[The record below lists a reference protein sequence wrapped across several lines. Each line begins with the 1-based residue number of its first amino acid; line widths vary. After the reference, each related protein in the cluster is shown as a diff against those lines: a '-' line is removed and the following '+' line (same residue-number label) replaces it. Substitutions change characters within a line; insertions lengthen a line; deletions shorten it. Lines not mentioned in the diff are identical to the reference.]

1 VPYGLSS
8 LGETVAI
15 ARSFASSKKRSDVSM
30 TRSPQQESESRVSE
44 PIRDFL
50 YVDDE
55 LVTSLYSQIFEGV
68 AESIVETYVYGSSK
82 EQEVSGTPFS
92 GQEISET
99 VKEGGKT
106 AQSRVLY
113 DHMYSQLEA
122 KLESA
127 IEEPPALELATCS
140 NSLSGTNL
148 LRVTGNTSVADFEF
162 LKRITEN
169 WSAIGDAI
177 VEAQV
182 EGSKEER
189 EAKRD
194 SAKRRLEN
202 TSDRNDQARLEK
214 ILESIPSHDD
224 VRQQLKNELGLHAQ
238 SDWIEEH
245 LSLILSLW
253 FGANF
258 EAVIERPIDEG
269 VAFRGALK
277 EQGLRQK
284 KSIQRLSNAGRI
296 LRGDWTMVGLVQRV
310 PDYAP
315 DPDDSSDSDQSQGE
329 DSLLRDSFRNIFQKL
344 DQVNEVIYMSGERRE
359 VLVRPLAIYRKL
371 SVLG

>member
-1 VPYGLSS
+1 
-8 LGETVAI
+8 
-15 ARSFASSKKRSDVSM
+15 
-30 TRSPQQESESRVSE
+30 
-44 PIRDFL
+44 
-50 YVDDE
+50 
-55 LVTSLYSQIFEGV
+55 V

>member
-1 VPYGLSS
+1 MS
-8 LGETVAI
+8 
-15 ARSFASSKKRSDVSM
+15 
-30 TRSPQQESESRVSE
+30 RSPQQKSESPVSE

-148 LRVTGNTSVADFEF
+148 LRVTGNAFVADFEF

-182 EGSKEER
+182 ESSKEER

-194 SAKRRLEN
+194 SAKRRLKN

-214 ILESIPSHDD
+214 ILESIPSDDD

-253 FGANF
+253 FGDNF
-258 EAVIERPIDEG
+258 EAVIERPVDEG
-269 VAFRGALK
+269 VAFRSALK
-277 EQGLRQK
+277 EEGLRQK

-315 DPDDSSDSDQSQGE
+315 DPDDSDDSNRSQGE
-329 DSLLRDSFRNIFQKL
+329 DSLLRDSFRNVFQRL